1 MSQMKPHDY
10 CYIYPDSLNT
20 KRELYHWGS
29 FAWNTTTCVRTSL
42 TAATVVWTASCWSSC
57 WEAMETSSHSATRL
71 SEWSLKWA
79 SHTLTRAAASH
90 YYDHNECSMTLA
102 MGFICSHILHHNIIT
117 VPLHVAWWVPSCAW
131 SVHRRRRA
139 EQCRP
144 PRARGP
150 AWCQQQATEL
160 LCRCSLLLVGSYITK
175 SNQPNIFPSFVLHF
189 CFIYELL
196 MLS

>member
-79 SHTLTRAAASH
+79 SHTLTLAAASH

-117 VPLHVAWWVPSCAW
+117 VHVLTPSCSLVSAQLCLKCPPSKESW
-131 SVHRRRRA
+131 TMPPSPCKGSCLMSTASHR
-139 EQCRP
+139 
-144 PRARGP
+144 
-150 AWCQQQATEL
+150 ATL
-160 LCRCSLLLVGSYITK
+160 
-175 SNQPNIFPSFVLHF
+175 QVL
-189 CFIYELL
+189 
-196 MLS
+196 SASGR